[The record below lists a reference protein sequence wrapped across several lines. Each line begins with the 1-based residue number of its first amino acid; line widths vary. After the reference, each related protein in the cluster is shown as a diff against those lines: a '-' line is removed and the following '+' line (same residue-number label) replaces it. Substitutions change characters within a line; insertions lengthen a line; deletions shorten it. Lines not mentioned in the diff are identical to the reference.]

1 MRKKIIIEG
10 AVESLV
16 LNDSKFE
23 IVGDIEASDSYHSFD
38 ELYAHRIMLFL
49 VLMNQNKSIAWKSR
63 KNKEGDVW
71 VGWFVGGLELPT
83 GQVVYHIPEQFWD
96 VLKGVEEKELST
108 WDGHVSNDVIS
119 RLKGFAVSL

>member
-10 AVESLV
+10 NVESLV
-16 LNDSKFE
+16 LNSEKFE
-23 IVGDIEASDSYHSFD
+23 IEGEIEASDSYHSFD

-49 VLMNQNKSIAWKSR
+49 VLMNQNKAIAWKSR

-71 VGWFVGGLELPT
+71 EGWFVGGLELST
-83 GQVVYHIPEQFWD
+83 GQITYHIPDEFWD
-96 VLKGVEEKELST
+96 VLNGVEEKERSI

-119 RLKGFAVSL
+119 RLKEFAVSL